1 MYIIIGEWGGEYR
14 ELTPKCFKNKQVAV
28 WSIQDD
34 RNVISCLLTK
44 DEILTIVKEMTKD
57 ESVSQLLKL
66 LDR

>member
-1 MYIIIGEWGGEYR
+1 MYIRIEGNGGKYQEF
-14 ELTPKCFKNKQVAV
+14 TPECFKNKQVVV
-28 WSIQDD
+28 WSIQSDE
-34 RNVISCLLTK
+34 NVVSLLLTK